1 MRILIAIDS
10 SRASQ
15 CVLEEAATR
24 PWPAN
29 TLFTIV
35 NVVDLY
41 RFAHLPAIVDD
52 ARREATTLLREATDK
67 LSRAGCKVN
76 SEVLLGFPRNEIAEY
91 AKKWQ
96 ANLVMVGSHGQGA
109 IARFLLGSVAQGVL
123 RTAPCSVEIVRH
135 NRVGAACFFSCH
147 EDIARNRRIRF
158 LHGRRKVDRG
168 SPVACR
174 KSNQGSQR
182 RGTPRF

>member
-1 MRILIAIDS
+1 VRILIAIDS

-52 ARREATTLLREATDK
+52 ARREA
-67 LSRAGCKVN
+67 
-76 SEVLLGFPRNEIAEY
+76 
-91 AKKWQ
+91 
-96 ANLVMVGSHGQGA
+96 
-109 IARFLLGSVAQGVL
+109 GSVSESVAIH
-123 RTAPCSVEIVRH
+123 AHCSVDV
-135 NRVGAACFFSCH
+135 
-147 EDIARNRRIRF
+147 IR
-158 LHGRRKVDRG
+158 
-168 SPVACR
+168 A
-174 KSNQGSQR
+174 
-182 RGTPRF
+182 